1 MTLGKFDFGEWSTNE
16 LAREGRRPKRSRCL
30 SSIRS
35 LIRGLELDFMIGDL
49 YRQRGEK
56 DKAIAG
62 YRLVLKKD
70 PYNAQAKRVAK
81 LGG

>member
-1 MTLGKFDFGEWSTNE
+1 MVDERAGPRGKTAEAIAMLE
-16 LAREGRRPKRSRCL
+16 LDQESYPRAP
-30 SSIRS
+30 
-35 LIRGLELDFMIGDL
+35 ELDFMIGDL